1 MERSMKNQS
10 EPARERMVA
19 AGCEELVLERG
30 QFYRIDAYAAPVQVT
45 SRGAVLW
52 VTRDNDIQD
61 YVLERDQS
69 VTFLSPGRV
78 VVEALR
84 DGKICLTTGEI

>member
-1 MERSMKNQS
+1 MERSMNQQS
-10 EPARERMVA
+10 NIAGERLVS
-19 AGCEELVLERG
+19 AGCEELVLEKG

-45 SRGAVLW
+45 SRGAVVW

-69 VTFLSPGRV
+69 VTFIRPGRV
-78 VVEALR
+78 LVEALR
-84 DGKICLTTGEI
+84 DGKICLTTG